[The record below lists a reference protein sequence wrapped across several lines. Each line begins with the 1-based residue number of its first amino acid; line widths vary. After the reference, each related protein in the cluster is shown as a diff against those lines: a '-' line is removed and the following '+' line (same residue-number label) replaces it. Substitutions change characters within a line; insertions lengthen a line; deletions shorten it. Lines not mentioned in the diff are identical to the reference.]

1 MATIVVHGIGNH
13 DPSTFR
19 TFFLHVR
26 DQLRASIAERQR
38 YEIAE
43 ASFFPVYWGHWGP
56 QAWYQGLSIT
66 ARAANDDLAAPEGLR
81 LAPHVQ
87 AKSLGAP
94 FDPGLAALQIVLS
107 TPGPL
112 HEVMDDLGISEAAL
126 VHAVQQTAPQPGRA
140 GRVVQRLLVRSF
152 LQRDLTAQRV
162 DTHSEG
168 PAALQSLL
176 GLILEQPQVQ
186 AKSFSSAVSY
196 PFLATVTALARH
208 LRGSIM
214 QLATG
219 FVGDVMLY
227 LARGAEV
234 RDMLHKTVMQAHAQF
249 PGEPLVLIGHS
260 LGGVIAYDY
269 ATDPAIADRPPIDLL
284 VTVGAQVALFAEYGL
299 LQAGGVALEY
309 NLAARP
315 GGRPTGLHG
324 GWLNLYDPDDL
335 LSFPIAGIFPA
346 AADGDRA
353 CAAGKPFPAS
363 HTAYWQNP
371 QIYTLIAQAY
381 PRWPSAAS

>member
-140 GRVVQRLLVRSF
+140 LLRPASARAWAVPPVPAGR
-152 LQRDLTAQRV
+152 
-162 DTHSEG
+162 
-168 PAALQSLL
+168 
-176 GLILEQPQVQ
+176 
-186 AKSFSSAVSY
+186 
-196 PFLATVTALARH
+196 
-208 LRGSIM
+208 
-214 QLATG
+214 
-219 FVGDVMLY
+219 
-227 LARGAEV
+227 
-234 RDMLHKTVMQAHAQF
+234 
-249 PGEPLVLIGHS
+249 
-260 LGGVIAYDY
+260 
-269 ATDPAIADRPPIDLL
+269 
-284 VTVGAQVALFAEYGL
+284 
-299 LQAGGVALEY
+299 
-309 NLAARP
+309 AARP
-315 GGRPTGLHG
+315 
-324 GWLNLYDPDDL
+324 
-335 LSFPIAGIFPA
+335 
-346 AADGDRA
+346 
-353 CAAGKPFPAS
+353 
-363 HTAYWQNP
+363 
-371 QIYTLIAQAY
+371 
-381 PRWPSAAS
+381 